1 MLLIIGTPDENK
13 TGLYFSRYEHVY
25 LCNAIKGIL
34 IVDEYLQD
42 YFILVDLTFLFRI
55 SHHYT
60 KICNAMLTVRLYV
73 VILRKLLLEYSNIR
87 LCNIYTLFI

>member
-1 MLLIIGTPDENK
+1 MLLIIGTPDLDENK

-42 YFILVDLTFLFRI
+42 YFILVDLI
-55 SHHYT
+55 
-60 KICNAMLTVRLYV
+60 
-73 VILRKLLLEYSNIR
+73 
-87 LCNIYTLFI
+87 LFIPLQNFTPLHKNL

>member
-1 MLLIIGTPDENK
+1 MLSIIGTPDENK

-42 YFILVDLTFLFRI
+42 YFILVDLISFIPVQNFTPLHKNLQCYVNSKIICGYLAQLTIRIFKHTF
-55 SHHYT
+55 
-60 KICNAMLTVRLYV
+60 M
-73 VILRKLLLEYSNIR
+73 
-87 LCNIYTLFI
+87 

>member
-25 LCNAIKGIL
+25 LCIAIKRIL

-42 YFILVDLTFLFRI
+42 YFINIHSCSEFHTTTQKFV
-55 SHHYT
+55 
-60 KICNAMLTVRLYV
+60 ML
-73 VILRKLLLEYSNIR
+73 
-87 LCNIYTLFI
+87 NIYTLFI